1 MRLQSA
7 LAFPAA
13 GIDSRFALK
22 LPELVST
29 AETRRMRGGNQGLAG
44 ALAAELHEEVR
55 LGCTV
60 REVRREGE
68 GIRVVADGGEFTAAA
83 CVVAMPVALLGD
95 LRFDPPLDPAIE
107 NGIAAIRTGTAAK
120 LAVPLHE
127 PAAPRAVMSAADRF
141 WIWTTPSDEVG
152 ARSVGAWAGAAPV
165 LERLGVGAGPERW
178 LDRVGELC
186 PDLELDRANARLT
199 VWEQDPWARG
209 AYSVL
214 PPQRTPAAES
224 AATAAAPNLVF
235 AGEHTAEPGWTGT
248 MEGALRSGRRAAA
261 ELLGARHLSIGLA
274 ATRLGP
280 RRSPLRRPERRRS
293 EMSFDRV
300 RGPLAVTVTLVVA
313 GLALVA
319 IQGSAAAG
327 VERAGSKP
335 KLVQLSYEESKDG
348 SSRHYGLSAFAHKAD
363 SVVFAVRRHHKRIT
377 APGRY
382 NDHIT
387 DTDLHPE
394 DASHPWE
401 VNRKEGGRKVVKAIR
416 ASLSHDGVATVRV
429 TARSAAGKDRA
440 KVKVIVADC
449 AQDPPFYPLSCEI
462 AL

>member
-1 MRLQSA
+1 
-7 LAFPAA
+7 
-13 GIDSRFALK
+13 
-22 LPELVST
+22 
-29 AETRRMRGGNQGLAG
+29 MRGGNQGLAG

-199 VWEQDPWARG
+199 VWEQDHWARG

-224 AATAAAPNLVF
+224 AAAAAAPNLVF

-261 ELLGARHLSIGLA
+261 ELLG
-274 ATRLGP
+274 
-280 RRSPLRRPERRRS
+280 
-293 EMSFDRV
+293 
-300 RGPLAVTVTLVVA
+300 RGT
-313 GLALVA
+313 
-319 IQGSAAAG
+319 
-327 VERAGSKP
+327 
-335 KLVQLSYEESKDG
+335 
-348 SSRHYGLSAFAHKAD
+348 
-363 SVVFAVRRHHKRIT
+363 
-377 APGRY
+377 
-382 NDHIT
+382 
-387 DTDLHPE
+387 
-394 DASHPWE
+394 
-401 VNRKEGGRKVVKAIR
+401 
-416 ASLSHDGVATVRV
+416 
-429 TARSAAGKDRA
+429 
-440 KVKVIVADC
+440 
-449 AQDPPFYPLSCEI
+449 
-462 AL
+462 